1 MPNSP
6 YITRIDARRE
16 TDRYGNCKE
25 SVIIHA
31 TVAVD
36 PRAAGYCPV
45 GAREVLEEARQ
56 HKAAD
61 PDREVLIQMATDAV
75 AAQ

>member
-1 MPNSP
+1 MPNSS

-16 TDRYGNCKE
+16 TDRYGNSKE

-31 TVAVD
+31 TVPVD

-45 GAREVLEEARQ
+45 GAREVLEEARLC
-56 HKAAD
+56 KAAD
-61 PDREVLIQMATDAV
+61 PDREVLIQVATGAI
-75 AAQ
+75 AAH

>member
-1 MPNSP
+1 MPHSR

-36 PRAAGYCPV
+36 PRAAGYCPE
-45 GAREVLEEARQ
+45 GAREVLAEARL

-61 PDREVLIQMATDAV
+61 PDREVLIEV
-75 AAQ
+75 AAEVIAAQ

>member
-1 MPNSP
+1 MPNSS

-16 TDRYGNCKE
+16 MDRYGNFKE

-36 PRAAGYCPV
+36 PRSAGYCPV
-45 GAREVLEEARQ
+45 GAREVLEEARL

-61 PDREVLIQMATDAV
+61 PDREVLIQLAAEAI